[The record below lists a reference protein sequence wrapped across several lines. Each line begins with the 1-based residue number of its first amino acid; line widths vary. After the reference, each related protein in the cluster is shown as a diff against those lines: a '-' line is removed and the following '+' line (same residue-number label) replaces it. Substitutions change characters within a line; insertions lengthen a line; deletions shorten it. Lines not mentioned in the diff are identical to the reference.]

1 VRPVPYSLVFVPSLV
16 WSASHTRAASTYAL
30 RGADCEA
37 VDTLRGA
44 DCAAIDT
51 RRVGAWSG
59 LQKQSTRR
67 VERIAWQ
74 STRVECVRG
83 AGCICNRHVAWSGL
97 RSNRHAWCGMRGADC
112 KAIDTLRGADCA
124 AIDTRGARCVERI
137 ARQSSRCVERI
148 AQQSTREVWVRSPR
162 AAERASTD
170 SRALHRSWRAAKRPS
185 GVSFFSSTCRA
196 RTVGH
201 WQPLCLACARPA
213 IRRLGAV
220 REGRER
226 VGHARRPLHARC
238 GAFRRD

>member
-1 VRPVPYSLVFVPSLV
+1 MRPVPYSLAFVPSLV
-16 WSASHTRAASTYAL
+16 WSASHTRAASTCVM

-37 VDTLRGA
+37 IDTLRGA

-51 RRVGAWSG
+51 RRAGAWCG
-59 LQKQSTRR
+59 LQRQSTRR

-83 AGCICNRHVAWSGL
+83 AIAY
-97 RSNRHAWCGMRGADC
+97 
-112 KAIDTLRGADCA
+112 AIDTLRGADCA

-137 ARQSSRCVERI
+137 ARQSTRCVERI